1 MNPTATY
8 TWTYAIDPPIPLLLD
23 SIVLCASS
31 AATTFLALQIEKR
44 LRQQE
49 AAEKAK
55 KSAEDAQRALDAYNA
70 NTDSPAHDSV
80 PPAHTGET
88 SGSATKAQ
96 QQQAESNAGAST
108 SQSAQQQQQQ
118 HPEDELSAAAASKL
132 RQQQRAETIRRADE
146 VHAIRGEPLGLD
158 RRHNRYWHLAAHQE
172 AGSAADPSLGRIL
185 VESHQDGSWRLLGQ
199 AHQIEQL
206 LSSLER
212 KGARESVLHSALVRH
227 QSSIERGMPAY
238 SCHMPP
244 TLEEQTQQQRSRLDM
259 EHHTCLWNLSLQAL
273 PYLRDQDPITGLPTH
288 KGEPSSLTKL
298 RADMLRV
305 EAALPLSAMKD
316 AVWNSEVWQATV
328 KGAQSALQLRQALGQ
343 LELAVHEGFLWQS
356 HVQPRQPLL
365 VKGAW
370 MPIGDLVSLEHAC
383 YMSAAPVSC
392 QPCFHMLQS
401 ATLTSC
407 LTLQSER
414 HLGCVFAPDH
424 DM

>member
-1 MNPTATY
+1 
-8 TWTYAIDPPIPLLLD
+8 
-23 SIVLCASS
+23 
-31 AATTFLALQIEKR
+31 
-44 LRQQE
+44 
-49 AAEKAK
+49 
-55 KSAEDAQRALDAYNA
+55 LDAYNA
-70 NTDSPAHDSV
+70 NTDSPARDPV

-88 SGSATKAQ
+88 SSSATNAQ

-108 SQSAQQQQQQ
+108 SQSVPQQQ
-118 HPEDELSAAAASKL
+118 HPEDEMSAAAASKL

-172 AGSAADPSLGRIL
+172 AGAAADPSLGRIL
-185 VESHQDGSWRLLGQ
+185 VESYQDGSWRLLGQ

-212 KGARESVLHSALVRH
+212 KGAREGVLHSALVRH

-238 SCHMPP
+238 SFHMPP

-273 PYLRDQDPITGLPTH
+273 PYLHDQDPVTGLPTH

-356 HVQPRQPLL
+356 HVPPRQLLL

-370 MPIGDLVSLEHAC
+370 MPIGDLICLQHAC
-383 YMSAAPVSC
+383 YTPAASASC
-392 QPCFHMLQS
+392 QPCFYMLQS
-401 ATLTSC
+401 ATLASS
-407 LTLQSER
+407 LTLQAER
-414 HLGCVFAPDH
+414 RLGSASLLLIMTCDHLHACKQLSLS
-424 DM
+424 

>member
-1 MNPTATY
+1 MTSAHTFATRLHRVMRF
-8 TWTYAIDPPIPLLLD
+8 ISCDNI
-23 SIVLCASS
+23 
-31 AATTFLALQIEKR
+31 LALQIEKR

-70 NTDSPAHDSV
+70 STDSPAHDPV

-88 SGSATKAQ
+88 SSSATNAQ

-108 SQSAQQQQQQ
+108 SQSAPQQH

-172 AGSAADPSLGRIL
+172 AGAAADPSLGRIL

-212 KGARESVLHSALVRH
+212 KGAREGVLHSALVRH

-238 SCHMPP
+238 SFHMPP

-273 PYLRDQDPITGLPTH
+273 PYLHDQYPVTRLPTH

-370 MPIGDLVSLEHAC
+370 MPIGDSHLPATCLLHAC
-383 YMSAAPVSC
+383 SLCQLSAMFLFAAVSC
-392 QPCFHMLQS
+392 TGLIPYAAS
-401 ATLTSC
+401 
-407 LTLQSER
+407 
-414 HLGCVFAPDH
+414 
-424 DM
+424 

>member
-1 MNPTATY
+1 
-8 TWTYAIDPPIPLLLD
+8 LLLD

-108 SQSAQQQQQQ
+108 SQSAQQQQQ

-212 KGARESVLHSALVRH
+212 KGAREGVLHSALVRH

-273 PYLRDQDPITGLPTH
+273 PYLHDQDPITGLPTH

-356 HVQPRQPLL
+356 HVQPRQSLL
-365 VKGAW
+365 VKCAW
-370 MPIGDLVSLEHAC
+370 MPIGDLISLEHAC

>member
-1 MNPTATY
+1 MRFDHTFTAR
-8 TWTYAIDPPIPLLLD
+8 IRV
-23 SIVLCASS
+23 SCATSLI
-31 AATTFLALQIEKR
+31 ATTSLALQIEKR

-55 KSAEDAQRALDAYNA
+55 KSAQDAQRALDAYNA
-70 NTDSPAHDSV
+70 STDSPAHDPV

-88 SGSATKAQ
+88 SSSATNAQ

-108 SQSAQQQQQQ
+108 SQSAPQQQ
-118 HPEDELSAAAASKL
+118 HPEDEMSAAAASKL

-172 AGSAADPSLGRIL
+172 AGAAADPSLGRIL

-212 KGARESVLHSALVRH
+212 KGAREGVLHSALVRH
-227 QSSIERGMPAY
+227 QSSIEHGMPAY
-238 SCHMPP
+238 SFHMPP

-273 PYLRDQDPITGLPTH
+273 PYLHDQDPVTGLPTH

-316 AVWNSEVWQATV
+316 AVWNSEVWQAAV

-343 LELAVHEGFLWQS
+343 LESAVHEGFLWQS

-370 MPIGDLVSLEHAC
+370 MPIGDLICLQHAC
-383 YMSAAPVSC
+383 YRPAASVSC
-392 QPCFHMLQS
+392 QPCFHMQS
-401 ATLTSC
+401 AALAPS
-407 LTLQSER
+407 LALQAER
-414 HLGCVFAPDH
+414 HLGSASLL
-424 DM
+424 